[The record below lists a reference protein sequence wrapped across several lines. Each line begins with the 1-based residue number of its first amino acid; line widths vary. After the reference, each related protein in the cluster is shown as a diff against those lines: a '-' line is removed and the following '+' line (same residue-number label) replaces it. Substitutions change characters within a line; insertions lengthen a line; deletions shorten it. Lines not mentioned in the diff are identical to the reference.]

1 MGILPLAH
9 IIVKFELDGKTYD
22 VDGFNVSF
30 EQPSDYKGQPQHEIE
45 GGKLFLRL
53 TQVSDTNLYLWA
65 KTSTML
71 KSGKVFFRTDMG
83 MTVLEISFTDAY
95 CMSLK
100 QTISE
105 QNGTTTS
112 LMISPMEIVMNGIK
126 HSNEWKL

>member
-1 MGILPLAH
+1 MGLLPLAH

-22 VDGFNVSF
+22 VDGFNVRF
-30 EQPSDYKGQPQHEIE
+30 DQPSDYKGQPQHEIE

-65 KTSTML
+65 RTSTML
-71 KSGKVFFRTDMG
+71 KSGKVFFQTDMG
-83 MTVLEISFTDAY
+83 MTVLEITFTNAY

-112 LMISPMEIVMNGIK
+112 LLISPMEIVMNGIE